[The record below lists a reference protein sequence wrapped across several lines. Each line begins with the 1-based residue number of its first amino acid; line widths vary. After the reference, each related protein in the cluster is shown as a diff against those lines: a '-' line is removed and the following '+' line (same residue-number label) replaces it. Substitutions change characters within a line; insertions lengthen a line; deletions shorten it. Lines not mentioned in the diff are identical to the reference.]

1 MICLVPIS
9 ISGVRIQPVKC
20 PPNRPIHSVIHC
32 ANIEL
37 TYDRRWLFYSQ
48 VFSYLAEFSIVC
60 RLFVFGVPN
69 ANYKLRWLA
78 NRNREC
84 NTAFKVHC
92 GRITGSVCASEIFK
106 AQVIITLWRYL
117 AFTVN
122 TWKETIN
129 SVVDREKRPAF
140 TKSRDNWPQLL
151 IFLSVTVWLSFVN
164 THS

>member
-1 MICLVPIS
+1 MMMMGRDPLRLTFKLCLLKSDDNTRLWSYDRIRLIHVAQPIVGWFAWSQVICLVPIS

-37 TYDRRWLFYSQ
+37 TNDRRWLFYSQ

-106 AQVIITLWRYL
+106 AQVIVTLPR
-117 AFTVN
+117 
-122 TWKETIN
+122 
-129 SVVDREKRPAF
+129 
-140 TKSRDNWPQLL
+140 
-151 IFLSVTVWLSFVN
+151 
-164 THS
+164 